1 MQVNRLFEIVY
12 ILLEKGTVKAKDLAD
27 HFGVSVRTIYRDID
41 VLSTAN
47 IPIYTNNGKGGG
59 ISILD
64 SFVLDKSLISEDE
77 QKQILFALQSL
88 EKMNLNDEQKL
99 LDKMS
104 TLFNKD
110 VRSWIEIDFSSWGT
124 DNTQNERFNKI
135 REAIINRK
143 LIEFTYFNSY
153 GEENRRQVEPL
164 QILFKDKSWFLKAYC
179 RLKKDYRIFK
189 ISRIRDIQVL
199 EQHYEREIIKDYK
212 EEYDNAKS
220 NAITLKMKISKDMT
234 YRVYDEFEKE
244 NIRQIEDGDFIV
256 EIDYP
261 ENEWLYGYIMSFGEY
276 AKVLSPEQVKKNII
290 KKLEK
295 NLNNY
300 L

>member
-189 ISRIRDIQVL
+189 ISRIRNIQVL
-199 EQHYEREIIKDYK
+199 EQHYEREIIEDYK

>member
-189 ISRIRDIQVL
+189 ISRIRNIQVL